1 MNFER
6 GRDIKDVLD
15 LGWKH
20 VFEEIGGV
28 IFRKE
33 DLYSTPVQY
42 SLELEKIGLGNLRAK
57 GSMQLVYEASIVVI
71 IMDNKFRII
80 KNRFSDDMGIY
91 PIDHFPDYVMNVLKP
106 LWEKRKNSSIPLPRA
121 LRGGSGWVSSM

>member
-6 GRDIKDVLD
+6 GRDVKDVLD
-15 LGWKH
+15 LGLKH
-20 VFEEIGGV
+20 IFEEIGGV

-33 DLYSTPVQY
+33 HLYPTPVQPI
-42 SLELEKIGLGNLRAK
+42 LELEKIGLHNLRPK

-71 IMDNKFRII
+71 IMDNRFRIM

-91 PIDHFPDYVMNVLKP
+91 QIDHFQDYVMNVLKP
-106 LWEKRKNSSIPLPRA
+106 LWEERKNSSIPLPRA